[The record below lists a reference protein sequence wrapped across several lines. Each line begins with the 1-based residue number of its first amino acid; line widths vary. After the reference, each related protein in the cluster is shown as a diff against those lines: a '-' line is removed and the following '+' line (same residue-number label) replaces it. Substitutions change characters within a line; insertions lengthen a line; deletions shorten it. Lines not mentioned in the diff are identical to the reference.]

1 MMQRQKD
8 KVIKTL
14 QGIGL
19 TLHDHLEILTTKT
32 DNQEQYSG
40 RNCLLVHRINE
51 NKYENT
57 DELVLEIFNTEVN
70 INLKLQQDDWT
81 HTVDSLK

>member
-1 MMQRQKD
+1 MKRHKD

-14 QGIGL
+14 RGIGL

-32 DNQEQYSG
+32 ENQEQYSG

-57 DELVLEIFNTEVN
+57 DELVLQAFNTEMSIDV
-70 INLKLQQDDWT
+70 KLDPSDQT
-81 HTVDSLK
+81 HRHTHVK